1 MIMLASLSVVAL
13 TLALVLSMR
22 STKDFPKNLAQL
34 RSELVYQYLGLVGV
48 VDDIVSRRRNR
59 IGKQDK

>member
-34 RSELVYQYLGLVGV
+34 RSELIYQYLGLVGV

-59 IGKQDK
+59 IGKQD

>member
-34 RSELVYQYLGLVGV
+34 RSELIYQYLGLVGV